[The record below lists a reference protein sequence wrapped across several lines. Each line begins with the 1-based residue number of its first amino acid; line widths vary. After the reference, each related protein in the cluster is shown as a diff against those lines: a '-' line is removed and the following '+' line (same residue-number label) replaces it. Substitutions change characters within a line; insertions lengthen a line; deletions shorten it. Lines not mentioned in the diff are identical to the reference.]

1 MSPTRAD
8 SEDEE
13 DDKKEREK
21 NECED
26 GDEPKNEVV
35 DEEAEKKEKAT
46 KTKKGQEDSHEWERL
61 TKNKPLLM
69 RLAIKHYNVQGKLEL
84 RAPRFV
90 PRSAPSDRF
99 ETKKKNNNLKLYVRR
114 GCIMEDC
121 EDLMPE
127 WLNYVKGVVDPEDQ
141 TLCAIKTELVKKCL
155 EMFAELAEKHHDYKK
170 FYKQFGKCLKRGVPE
185 DFTNRV
191 NVAELMR
198 YQTSKSGDEFI
209 SFKED
214 LDRKKEGQNDI
225 FYITGETVVEVPWS
239 PFIESLRKKGIEV
252 MYMVDPI
259 DEYAVQQ
266 LKEFHGKKLKST
278 TKEELDVHD
287 GDEKNKKEELTAEC
301 EPLTD
306 PMSSKSENVK
316 ALNLDVNALHLEESM
331 NLSRW
336 PETTELDTCVKDIDG
351 IGSCSIPNVKPA
363 RCEAF
368 GL

>member
-35 DEEAEKKEKAT
+35 DEEAGKKEKAT
-46 KTKKGQEDSHEWERL
+46 KTKKGQKDSHEWERL

-127 WLNYVKGVVDPEDQ
+127 
-141 TLCAIKTELVKKCL
+141 
-155 EMFAELAEKHHDYKK
+155 
-170 FYKQFGKCLKRGVPE
+170 
-185 DFTNRV
+185 
-191 NVAELMR
+191 
-198 YQTSKSGDEFI
+198 
-209 SFKED
+209 
-214 LDRKKEGQNDI
+214 
-225 FYITGETVVEVPWS
+225 
-239 PFIESLRKKGIEV
+239 
-252 MYMVDPI
+252 
-259 DEYAVQQ
+259 
-266 LKEFHGKKLKST
+266 
-278 TKEELDVHD
+278 
-287 GDEKNKKEELTAEC
+287 
-301 EPLTD
+301 
-306 PMSSKSENVK
+306 
-316 ALNLDVNALHLEESM
+316 
-331 NLSRW
+331 
-336 PETTELDTCVKDIDG
+336 
-351 IGSCSIPNVKPA
+351 
-363 RCEAF
+363 
-368 GL
+368 